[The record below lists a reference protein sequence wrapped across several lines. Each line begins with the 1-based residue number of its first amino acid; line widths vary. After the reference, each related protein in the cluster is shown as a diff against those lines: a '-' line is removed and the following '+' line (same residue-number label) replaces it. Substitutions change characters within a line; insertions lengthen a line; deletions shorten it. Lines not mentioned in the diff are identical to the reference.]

1 MTATTA
7 ADQHRW
13 ESTTAMAMA
22 VDFLAVPENE
32 CSFECGKRLN
42 RAVAAMLAHRGLAPH
57 CVSLFA
63 APDKFVIVG
72 KLRRLD
78 KLYRELFVKATM
90 WFAATGVDGCFRARE
105 RGIYVF
111 GRSGEVVQQA
121 LRVVQ
126 SVVKQQLAPTIA
138 WRFECERK
146 RMSPLSRDDVSIVAA
161 SLDDVSS
168 GVSKHGSRLR
178 AVMLAFGRD
187 EPPLAEVLE
196 RLRPAAQHL
205 RLLNVAGWES
215 APVAVFEQLMA
226 ESTALVLSWR
236 SRDALAAT
244 MALAIQFSSRFCPLA
259 VADSDAV
266 AAEST
271 LRAMG
276 FGEAMA
282 RELVGTQLATL
293 ALRQSAIRQAAWA

>member
-1 MTATTA
+1 
-7 ADQHRW
+7 
-13 ESTTAMAMA
+13 
-22 VDFLAVPENE
+22 
-32 CSFECGKRLN
+32 
-42 RAVAAMLAHRGLAPH
+42 
-57 CVSLFA
+57 
-63 APDKFVIVG
+63 
-72 KLRRLD
+72 
-78 KLYRELFVKATM
+78 
-90 WFAATGVDGCFRARE
+90 
-105 RGIYVF
+105 
-111 GRSGEVVQQA
+111 
-121 LRVVQ
+121 
-126 SVVKQQLAPTIA
+126 
-138 WRFECERK
+138 
-146 RMSPLSRDDVSIVAA
+146 
-161 SLDDVSS
+161 
-168 GVSKHGSRLR
+168 LR